1 MGISNV
7 KLPIW
12 ALLQHLK
19 TLQKLRDYKIS
30 DAPTFS
36 IAETT
41 QTNHFSLLL
50 RKLLN
55 RNQPKLILNVA

>member
-7 KLPIW
+7 KSPIW

-41 QTNHFSLLL
+41 QINHFAKC
-50 RKLLN
+50 R
-55 RNQPKLILNVA
+55 QFGTQGH